1 MKHREYAIHRCLRL
15 AVMICTFLPLVS
27 KGQLG
32 TGSIFGVVRDPSAA
46 VVPGAVVTATKLD
59 TGVQTTTTTTKEGD
73 YSFPFLSVGT
83 YSLAVQAAGFQRQVK
98 VNMYVI
104 VGQALSLDFV
114 LAVGS
119 NTQVVAV
126 TAALPLVDT
135 TSSTSGTNLTLN
147 EAADLPVQLNGRN
160 RNPTDLLQAFPGV
173 NFIASTNNN
182 TSVINGIGDG
192 GGYNSFT
199 SYRIDGI
206 DGSYQPTQ
214 SFSDSGSL
222 SPDVV
227 EQLRVVTDTD
237 AESAGDMGSSFVMV
251 TKSGTNQ
258 YHGSLYEYVRNDAFD
273 SKNFFATSV
282 SPYKQ
287 NEFAGMIGG
296 PIIRD
301 KHFFLVSL
309 GGFIVRKAAS
319 GVIASVPTEKMR
331 TGDFSELLGTGVG
344 TIYDPDT
351 NTETPNGIVR
361 QPFPGNIIPQQ
372 RISPVSNYFLQGYPL
387 PNLPGLQ
394 NNWEGTAVPNNLS
407 KINMYVK
414 TDHNFG
420 EHHHLSFGWEY
431 VPYWST
437 GGCVSIFANALVGW
451 GPQTLGCSTETVH
464 SYRLRFNYTWAV
476 SDSLLL
482 SARVG
487 VNSDPTT
494 LGSNTGR
501 SNGGQQAGL
510 QGFFEPGI
518 PQVTITDTQGFGITQ
533 RQEISGGRVIPMYI
547 DVTKVK
553 GNHQIKVGFQ
563 GAVIHDP
570 NEQQYEAAV
579 GFDQLTTGQPGLPN
593 TGWGFA
599 SFLLGDVD
607 SVSDTSQVNLHYTMS
622 TWGLF
627 AQDQWRVTPKLTI
640 NYGLRYDLFLSPQ
653 EESGQTSFFDPTIPN
668 AGAGGNLGALSFWGH
683 GPGRN
688 GRSRILDTDTLVFSP
703 RIGLA
708 YAWKPQIVTRAY
720 YGIDRNPLHYIYYGG
735 TGAPPYG
742 FSVLVSASTLD
753 NGVTPVY
760 NWTNP
765 FPYPSPNLP
774 DLDPTIENGQSVA
787 YTDPTKDRPAM
798 AQAIGLGN
806 EISIGKGVVV
816 GLGYVGK
823 LVHGLPTSSMV
834 DLNQL
839 NPKYYSLGPLLL
851 EPITSSAAIQAGIS
865 APYPGFTG
873 SVAQALRPF
882 PQYNYIDYTDS
893 KSRSEIYHALNIS
906 VQKYFGNGFN
916 FLAAY
921 TISKYLTND
930 QGGGCVHYL
939 CVGPPNAIQVT
950 GQKAW
955 GPSAVDVPQNF
966 TISYVYELPFGRG
979 KRFLNDANSFVRALA
994 GGWEVSG
1001 IQSYVSGMPVL
1012 VTTSSAIP
1020 TVGAVWADVVPG
1032 VKEKF
1037 TSCGSYSPYNGSRYL
1052 NIDAFTAPPPYTL
1065 GTTNYLPK
1073 VRGCPAINENL
1084 SVTKSIPI
1092 RESWNLKFGGEF
1104 FNAFNR
1110 HEWAGLA
1117 TNVNNP
1123 LTFGT
1128 FSAATN
1134 PRTIQLYGRI
1144 TF

>member
-1 MKHREYAIHRCLRL
+1 MNHRQYTLQQIFWL
-15 AVMICTFLPLVS
+15 ALMVCSFAPLVS
-27 KGQLG
+27 GQLS
-32 TGSIFGVVRDPSAA
+32 TGSIVGVVKDSSGA
-46 VVPGAVVTATKLD
+46 VVPGVLVTATKVD
-59 TGVQTTTTTTKEGD
+59 TGVESSATTTKTGD
-73 YSFPFLSVGT
+73 YSFPSLSVGVYT
-83 YSLAVQAAGFQRQVK
+83 LAVDGAGFRRE
-98 VNMYVI
+98 VNSNIYVI
-104 VGQALSLDFV
+104 VGQV
-114 LAVGS
+114 LAVDFTLTVGS
-119 NTQVVAV
+119 NTQVVSV
-126 TAALPLVDT
+126 TAAPPLVDT
-135 TSSTSGTNLTLN
+135 TSSTNGTTLTLN
-147 EAADLPVQLNGRN
+147 EVADLPVQLNGRN
-160 RNPTDLLQAFPGV
+160 RNPTDLLQTFPGV
-173 NFIASTNNN
+173 NFMASTNNN

-214 SFSDSGSL
+214 SFSDSGAL

-237 AESAGDMGSSFVMV
+237 AESAGDMGSNFVLV
-251 TKSGTNQ
+251 TKSGTNK
-258 YHGSLYEYVRNDAFD
+258 YHGSLYSYVRNDAFD
-273 SKNFFATSV
+273 SKNYFATSV

-287 NEFAGMIGG
+287 NEFAGVIGG

-309 GGFIVRKAAS
+309 GGFTVRKAAS
-319 GVIASVPTEKMR
+319 GVIATVPTAKMR

-361 QPFPGNIIPQQ
+361 QPFPGNVIPPQ
-372 RISPVSNYFLQGYPL
+372 RISSVSDYFLQGYPL

-394 NNWEGTAVPNNLS
+394 NNWQGTAIPNNLN

-437 GGCVSIFANALVGW
+437 GGCVSIFANALEGW

-464 SYRLRFNYTWAV
+464 SYRLRFVYTWAV
-476 SDSLLL
+476 SNSLLL

-487 VNSDPTT
+487 VNGDPTT

-501 SNGGQQAGL
+501 MNGGQQAGL

-547 DVTKVK
+547 EATKLKGSHQVK
-553 GNHQIKVGFQ
+553 FGFQ

-570 NEQQYEAAV
+570 NEQQYEAGV
-579 GFDQLTTGQPGLPN
+579 GFDQLTTGQPGAPN

-607 SVSDTSQVNLHYTMS
+607 SVNDTSPVNVHYTMS

-627 AQDQWRVTPKLTI
+627 AQDQWRATPKLTI

-668 AGAGGNLGALSFWGH
+668 AGAGDHLGALSFWGS

-688 GRSRILDTDTLVFSP
+688 GRSRILDTDKTVFSP

-708 YAWKPQIVTRAY
+708 YAWGQHMVTRAY

-742 FSVLVSASTLD
+742 FSVLVSATTLD

-774 DLDPTIENGQSVA
+774 DIDPTIENGQSVA
-787 YTDPTKDRPAM
+787 YTDPARDRPAM
-798 AQAIGLGN
+798 AQAIGFGN
-806 EISIGKGVVV
+806 EIGIGRGVVV
-816 GLGYVGK
+816 SADYVGK

-839 NPKYYSLGPLLL
+839 DTKYYSLGPLLL
-851 EPITSSAAIQAGIS
+851 DPITSSAAMQAGILS
-865 APYPGFTG
+865 PYPGFTG
-873 SVAQALRPF
+873 SVAQALRPY
-882 PQYNYIDYTDS
+882 PQYNYISYVDS
-893 KSRSEIYHALNIS
+893 KSRSAIYHALNIS
-906 VQKYFGNGFN
+906 VQKHFGNGFN

-921 TISKYLTND
+921 TISKDLTND
-930 QGGGCVHYL
+930 QVEGCVHYL
-939 CVGPPNAIQVT
+939 CVGPPSAVQVT

-955 GPSAVDVPQNF
+955 GPTSVDIPQIF
-966 TISYVYELPFGRG
+966 TLSYVYTLPFGRG
-979 KRFLNDANSFVRALA
+979 KSWLSSANSFVNALV

-1001 IQSYVSGMPVL
+1001 IHSYASGTPVL
-1012 VTTSSAIP
+1012 ITTSSAIP

-1032 VKEKF
+1032 VKQKL
-1037 TSCGSYSPYNGSRYL
+1037 TSCGNYSPYRGGPFL
-1052 NIDAFTAPPPYTL
+1052 NVNAFTAPPPFTL
-1065 GTTNYLPK
+1065 GTVNYLPK
-1073 VRGCPAINENL
+1073 VRGCPALNENL
-1084 SVTKSIPI
+1084 SVTKTTPI
-1092 RESWNLKFGGEF
+1092 RESWNLKFGAEF

-1110 HEWAGLA
+1110 HEWSSLA
-1117 TNVNNP
+1117 SNVNNP

-1128 FSAATN
+1128 FSSATS